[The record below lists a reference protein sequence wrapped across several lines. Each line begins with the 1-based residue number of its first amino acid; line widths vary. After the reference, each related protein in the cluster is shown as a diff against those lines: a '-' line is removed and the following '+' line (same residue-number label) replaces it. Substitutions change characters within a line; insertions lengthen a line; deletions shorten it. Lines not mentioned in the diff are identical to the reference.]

1 MDMVMGVAMLV
12 GIAPALA
19 LMFLG
24 TRDYTYPRVERPFFS
39 DASFFMLFV
48 AGMIEG
54 SIVFFV
60 LRIFNAPT
68 SIILM
73 VLIAVVQTMLMV
85 VSMNLKRYRGKSDSV
100 FYGFAL
106 GLGNACGL
114 SAGFCYLIYGSLDD
128 SGVGVDASFVSL
140 IIIAISMALILGSC
154 GAVVGE
160 GIARHRVMEFGLQ
173 ALLPMVAYYML
184 LSAAVMHGDGAL
196 FYAFLFLMLVLS
208 GLHYYYVMY
217 RKLPQIVREVL
228 RQEGRR
234 RSDVPKRRRRA
245 R

>member
-1 MDMVMGVAMLV
+1 MDTVMGVAMLV

-24 TRDYTYPRVERPFFS
+24 TRDYTYPRTERPFFS

-54 SIVFFV
+54 SVLFFV
-60 LRIFNAPT
+60 LRIFNAPS
-68 SIILM
+68 SILLM
-73 VLIAVVQTMLMV
+73 VLFAVVQTMLLV

-114 SAGFCYLIYGSLDD
+114 SAGFCYLIYGSLSDA
-128 SGVGVDASFVSL
+128 GTGMDASFLSL
-140 IIIAISMALILGSC
+140 IVISVSMALILGSC
-154 GAVVGE
+154 GTTVGE

-173 ALLPMVAYYML
+173 ALLPAVAYYML
-184 LSAAVMHGDGAL
+184 FSASISHGDGIW

-208 GLHYYYVMY
+208 GLNYYYVMN
-217 RKLPQIVREVL
+217 RRLPQIVREVI
-228 RQEGRR
+228 RMEGR
-234 RSDVPKRRRRA
+234 KRQDA
-245 R
+245 SGKD

>member
-1 MDMVMGVAMLV
+1 MLV

-24 TRDYTYPRVERPFFS
+24 TRDYTYPKVERPFFS

-54 SIVFFV
+54 SVLFLV
-60 LRIFNAPT
+60 LRLFNAP
-68 SIILM
+68 SSMLLM
-73 VLIAVVQTMLMV
+73 VLMAVVQTMLMV

-114 SAGFCYLIYGSLDD
+114 AAGFCYLVYGSLDD
-128 SGVGVDASFVSL
+128 SGVGIDASFISL
-140 IIIAISMALILGSC
+140 VVIAISMALILGSC
-154 GAVVGE
+154 GTTIGE

-184 LSAAVMHGDGAL
+184 LCAAIMHGDGIW

-208 GLHYYYVMY
+208 GLNYYYVMY

-228 RQEGRR
+228 RMEGKK
-234 RSDVPKRRRRA
+234 RSDVPVRK
-245 R
+245 